1 MFASSR
7 EGQIDAWK
15 GGGFLEQY
23 LLSQLEGMGYPAR
36 AYWGLGSVSFIAGVG
51 KPQFWNQIQSTACF
65 CNKVLL
71 EHSHAQLFRYCLWL
85 LSNCSSRGE

>member
-23 LLSQLEGMGYPAR
+23 LLSQLEGMGYTAR
-36 AYWGLGSVSFIAGVG
+36 AY
-51 KPQFWNQIQSTACF
+51 
-65 CNKVLL
+65 
-71 EHSHAQLFRYCLWL
+71 
-85 LSNCSSRGE
+85 